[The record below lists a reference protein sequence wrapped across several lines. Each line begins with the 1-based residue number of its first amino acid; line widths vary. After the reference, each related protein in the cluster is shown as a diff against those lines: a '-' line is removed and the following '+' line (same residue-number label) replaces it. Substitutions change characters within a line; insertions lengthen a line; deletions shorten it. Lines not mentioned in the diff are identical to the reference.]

1 MIRKWIVKIVMALV
15 PSRKWRQY
23 LAANFDF
30 FDVDT
35 NVIKNKIYPKLYLP
49 MYNRYVRVS
58 DVEPKVFNAD
68 GTPLRTFFLRDK
80 MFVHTPQQ
88 ISKYFMFDRYNLELP
103 VHFYT
108 HNAMRQIMG
117 TPQKRYGMLLESKEM
132 LPQDYLIFE
141 RNPNLAKEF
150 DAIFTFDE
158 NILDKLPNAKEFCLC
173 AQVNFFDELFGQKI
187 DINAVDFCCN
197 KTKNVSICSSHKL
210 SCALHRLR
218 YDWAHLLKNNPAL
231 GVDTFGTFDGG
242 ALVSVFDYLRD
253 YRYSIVVENAI
264 TPYWFTEKILN
275 CFATRTVPIYVGHLK
290 MLERFNA
297 DGIIWVKPEDYGRIE
312 EIVKQCNA
320 ADYAA
325 RLSAIEDNFKRV
337 QAYRNSFDRLYEQY
351 LHSDLE
357 K

>member
-35 NVIKNKIYPKLYLP
+35 NVIKNQIYPKLYLP
-49 MYNRYVRVS
+49 MYNRYAHINGT
-58 DVEPKVFNAD
+58 EPKIFNAD

-80 MFVHTPQQ
+80 QFVYANMQV
-88 ISKYFMFDRYNLELP
+88 SKYFMFDRYNFELP

-108 HNAMRQIMG
+108 HNAMRQTMG
-117 TPQKRYGMLLESKEM
+117 KPDKKYGLLLESKE
-132 LPQDYLIFE
+132 LTPQDYLIFE

-158 NILDKLPNAKEFCLC
+158 KILDKLPNAKEFCLC
-173 AQVNFFDELFGQKI
+173 AELKFLNDEAE
-187 DINAVDFCCN
+187 NAAAGN
-197 KTKNVSICSSHKL
+197 KNKNVSICSSNKC
-210 SCALHRLR
+210 SCDLHRLR
-218 YDWAHLLKNNPAL
+218 YDWAMKFKNNPAL
-231 GVDTFGTFDGG
+231 GVDIFGNFAGG
-242 ALVSVFDYLRD
+242 GFCKVSDYLRD

-264 TPYWFTEKILN
+264 MPYWFTEKILN
-275 CFATRTVPIYVGHLK
+275 CFAMHTVPIYVGHQK
-290 MLERFNA
+290 IIERFNA
-297 DGIIWVKPEDYGRIE
+297 DGIILVKPEDYGRIE
-312 EIVKQCNA
+312 EIIKQCSA

-325 RLSAIEDNFKRV
+325 RLPAIEDNFKRV

-351 LHSDLE
+351 LRSDLE